1 MGASGL
7 TFASVHGYGLS
18 RRKPSFA
25 AVVKLSK
32 ALGVSC
38 EAFAECEDVVN
49 GEPETPSKQA
59 LGRRREKG
67 K

>member
-1 MGASGL
+1 
-7 TFASVHGYGLS
+7 
-18 RRKPSFA
+18 
-25 AVVKLSK
+25 VVKLSK

-38 EAFAECEDVVN
+38 EAFADCEDVVN
-49 GEPETPSKQA
+49 GEPEIPSKQA

>member
-1 MGASGL
+1 
-7 TFASVHGYGLS
+7 
-18 RRKPSFA
+18 
-25 AVVKLSK
+25 VVKLSK

-49 GEPETPSKQA
+49 GEPEIPSKKA